1 MEKILSC
8 AEFEMLL
15 ADWIDETLAAPAR
28 EAERAAFVRHIES
41 CAACAAL
48 LEDASSAVA
57 FMQRAAD
64 VEIPPAL
71 VSKIL
76 QATNSGWEFK
86 LRGRGVSGWINR
98 TFAPVLRPRVV
109 MGMVLTLMSLT
120 MLTRCAPTH
129 TLTPADLDPVRL
141 WTSLDDQTHRIWD
154 RTVKSYESMRLVYEV
169 KNQIN
174 DWAEQQ
180 RAEDEAA
187 ADAQANKRQLNQAV
201 DQTKSDQTGPAA
213 QPKVDN
219 RK

>member
-1 MEKILSC
+1 MEKTLSC

-98 TFAPVLRPRVV
+98 TFAPVLRPRVAAELRDAAMPPGPELYV
-109 MGMVLTLMSLT
+109 VLGSN
-120 MLTRCAPTH
+120 AH
-129 TLTPADLDPVRL
+129 GDLVN
-141 WTSLDDQTHRIWD
+141 RIC
-154 RTVKSYESMRLVYEV
+154 RSSSVQSSGFFSFQ
-169 KNQIN
+169 NSF
-174 DWAEQQ
+174 
-180 RAEDEAA
+180 
-187 ADAQANKRQLNQAV
+187 DA
-201 DQTKSDQTGPAA
+201 
-213 QPKVDN
+213 
-219 RK
+219 